1 MKSKRSRYPRNMCH
15 NGAGK
20 GPRRR
25 HLKDSKIEIAYD
37 DAVARGCT
45 PCKVCMG

>member
-1 MKSKRSRYPRNMCH
+1 MKPKMSRYPRNMCR

-20 GPRRR
+20 GLRRR

-37 DAVARGCT
+37 DVVARGYT
-45 PCKVCMG
+45 PRKVCKG